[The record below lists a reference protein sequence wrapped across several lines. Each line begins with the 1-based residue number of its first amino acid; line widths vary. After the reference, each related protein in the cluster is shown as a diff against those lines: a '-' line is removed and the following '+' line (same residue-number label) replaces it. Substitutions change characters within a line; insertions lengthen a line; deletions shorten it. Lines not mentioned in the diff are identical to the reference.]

1 MLFRPSMQGSLPLYE
16 CSSDYL
22 YNMSALT
29 RKEARR
35 LWRQS
40 IKEAWGNK
48 CAYCGNPPIDDS
60 SLTIDHVRP
69 KSKGGSDKTSN
80 VTPACLCCNHSKGS
94 EDWISWYRRQEFYSV
109 YREWRIRQWLASDCN
124 IVYSE
129 YECENKAI
137 SLWADELGVAP
148 CCPIATA

>member
-1 MLFRPSMQGSLPLYE
+1 MPFRLSKQGSVPLYE

-29 RKEARR
+29 RKEARK

-40 IKEAWGNK
+40 IKEAWDNK

-69 KSKGGSDKTSN
+69 KSKGGSDRTSN
-80 VTPACLCCNHSKGS
+80 VTPACLACNHSKGS
-94 EDWISWYRRQEFYSV
+94 EDWIQWYRRQDFYSV

-124 IVYSE
+124 IVCSE
-129 YECENKAI
+129 NECNNKVVSI
-137 SLWADELGVAP
+137 WAEELGVAP
-148 CCPIATA
+148 SCSISVA